1 LKYQEK
7 YPSLLEALGR
17 VYPLSQDQTDTLAE
31 FPGIHA
37 LLKESAAKD
46 VASPEAACDYLLE
59 AAIERFGYS
68 ARDVFDAVFD
78 YITLTK
84 RHKEAFDID
93 YNDLCTAVSDLANNK
108 TSRFTAISHWIVAL
122 TPYHKG
128 PFERVT
134 WSLNFKSKW
143 IGRSVVRRLAA
154 AEDREV
160 RMQIG
165 RLQRIQQ
172 AKSLA
177 EWFFEPI
184 AHRAL
189 TETSASGVWSLIEM
203 TTNSRDPPTFTK
215 AGSVA
220 SLGVQFSPAIRRTVN
235 LQSISD
241 LSAPLENDSYYIPE
255 DPGFPLIDSFII
267 DLDHSRKSA
276 VLWAIQVTTSRLHG
290 ASANGYQNIRA
301 IVKILKE
308 KLAGDLPA
316 RKAQKVAAEQDMATL
331 RVQVRYLLVVPEGDS
346 SQNLQWHFPNG
357 WSKSCNKDDHRGDVY
372 CLEIPVSV
380 ISTTIGVTL
389 NFEFL
394 YSDNIGN

>member
-31 FPGIHA
+31 LPGIHA
-37 LLKESAAKD
+37 LLKESAAED

-78 YITLTK
+78 YITPTK

-93 YNDLCTAVSDLANNK
+93 YNDLRTAVSDLANNK
-108 TSRFTAISHWIVAL
+108 ISRFTAISHRIVAL

-143 IGRSVVRRLAA
+143 VGRSVIRRLAA

-160 RMQIG
+160 HIQIG
-165 RLQRIQQ
+165 RLQRIPQ

-189 TETSASGVWSLIEM
+189 TETSASGVWTLIEM

-220 SLGVQFSPAIRRTVN
+220 SLGVQFSKVIRRTVN
-235 LQSISD
+235 LRCISD
-241 LSAPLENDSYYIPE
+241 LSAPLENDSYYILE

-276 VLWAIQVTTSRLHG
+276 ILWAIQVTTSRLHG
-290 ASANGYQNIRA
+290 GSANGYQNIRA

-316 RKAQKVAAEQDMATL
+316 RKAQKVAAEQDIATP
-331 RVQVRYLLVVPEGDS
+331 RVQVRYLLVVPEGHS

-357 WSKSCNKDDHRGDVY
+357 WSKSCNKDDHRG
-372 CLEIPVSV
+372 SV
-380 ISTTIGVTL
+380 
-389 NFEFL
+389 
-394 YSDNIGN
+394 